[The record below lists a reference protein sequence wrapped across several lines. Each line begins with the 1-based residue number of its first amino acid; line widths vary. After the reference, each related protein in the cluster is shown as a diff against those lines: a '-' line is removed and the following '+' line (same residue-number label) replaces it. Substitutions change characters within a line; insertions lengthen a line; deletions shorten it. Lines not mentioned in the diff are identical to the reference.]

1 MCVGAFVDEPLIVT
15 NSGKCALSIT
25 GVSSN
30 SADFLAPQV
39 ASFPITVGP
48 GDALPLPIR
57 FKPLSFGPKAGT
69 ITITSDDPA
78 SPISVDVS
86 GDAPSGMLT
95 VAGSTTFGG
104 VNAGCCADRTVW
116 ISNTG
121 ACTLNITA
129 VHFKRRSRR
138 WRLLN
143 NPFPAMLRP
152 GANLPVVIQYH
163 ADERCPRPCELVI
176 ESDDPATPIKFVE
189 VLAYT
194 IWDCGCKDGCEERRK
209 DDGDD
214 GCKPCCDRRPPCRQ
228 GYPCCDDDDDP
239 DDDLG

>member
-1 MCVGAFVDEPLIVT
+1 MRAVDHRCFVQLGRFPGAGGGCR
-15 NSGKCALSIT
+15 S
-25 GVSSN
+25 
-30 SADFLAPQV
+30 
-39 ASFPITVGP
+39 PITVGP

-69 ITITSDDPA
+69 ITVTSDDPA

-209 DDGDD
+209 DDCDD

-239 DDDLG
+239 DDDRG